1 MRPNKF
7 DDDFLDD
14 FYRDEMS
21 TSRTPANNE
30 GDTLRERLNP
40 EKEIRAFKLALMG
53 AYEVKTSATDEN
65 TGEEKSV
72 VVVKKMKSFAP
83 IINKQGVEEV
93 TDYLKNLVNSHTFQ
107 SNFLNKEDYNVTC
120 KFTFNGMAADFIAKR
135 RQWSINPPAQVPL
148 INIRMVYAKARNIA
162 KLGLRRALLDA
173 ERGHLSDA
181 VKETI
186 STNTSPPVKQN
197 MLQRVAGV
205 LK

>member
-1 MRPNKF
+1 MKDK

-40 EKEIRAFKLALMG
+40 ENEIRAFKLALMG
-53 AYEVKTSATDEN
+53 AYEVKTDVIDEETQEN
-65 TGEEKSV
+65 KSV
-72 VVVKKMKSFAP
+72 VVVKKMKNFKP

-93 TDYLKNLVNSHTFQ
+93 TDYLKNLVNAHTFQ
-107 SNFLNKEDYNVTC
+107 SNFLNKDDYNSAC
-120 KFTFNGMAADFIAKR
+120 KFTFNMMAANFIAQR
-135 RQWSINPPAQVPL
+135 RQWSVKEGGQVPL
-148 INIRMVYAKARNIA
+148 INIRMVYAKAKNVA
-162 KLGLRRALLDA
+162 KLGLRRALNDA

-186 STNTSPPVKQN
+186 STNTVPQQKENV
-197 MLQRVAGV
+197 LQRVAGI

>member
-1 MRPNKF
+1 MSKEK

-40 EKEIRAFKLALMG
+40 ENEIRAFKLALMG
-53 AYEVKTSATDEN
+53 AYEVKSNVVDEDTQEN
-65 TGEEKSV
+65 KTV
-72 VVVKKMKSFAP
+72 VVVKKMKNFQP

-93 TDYLKNLVNSHTFQ
+93 TDYLKNLVNAHTFQ
-107 SNFLNKEDYNVTC
+107 SNFLNKEDYNSTC
-120 KFTFNGMAADFIAKR
+120 KFTFNMMAANFIAHR
-135 RQWSINPPAQVPL
+135 RQWSVKKGEQVPL
-148 INIRMVYAKARNIA
+148 INIRMVYAKAKNVA
-162 KLGLRRALLDA
+162 KIGLRRALNDA

-186 STNTSPPVKQN
+186 STNTTPPQKEN
-197 MLQRVAGV
+197 MLQKIAGV